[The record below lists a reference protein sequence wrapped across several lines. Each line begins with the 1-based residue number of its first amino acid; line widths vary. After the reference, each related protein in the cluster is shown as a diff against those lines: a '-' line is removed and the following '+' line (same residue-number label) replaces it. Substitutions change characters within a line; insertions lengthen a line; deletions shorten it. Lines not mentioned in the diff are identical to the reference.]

1 MTQKGLVRRTHRQSL
16 VPQGLQRAWQQ
27 RGHPGPQPQWG
38 ERKRGMREARRQ
50 ARHRAD
56 SSVEELARDLGPRGE
71 RAPGEQC

>member
-38 ERKRGMREARRQ
+38 ERKQRDARSQEAS
-50 ARHRAD
+50 APPCRHVCGGT
-56 SSVEELARDLGPRGE
+56 STGSGPE
-71 RAPGEQC
+71 R